1 MKVFISYRR
10 SDAYWPAQKL
20 RAALSEV
27 IPNDDVFID
36 VDSIPAG
43 IEFKDYIEQK
53 LNDTDMLFAIIGKR
67 WATELN
73 VETGERR
80 ILESDDLVRLEIA
93 RALSKGIKVV
103 PILVDGAQF
112 PDKAVLP
119 ESLQGLLTRNGE
131 VINNQSFESDT
142 KRLIRKIGLK
152 RGLLPRVSLQKVHI
166 KYISVVVAFALLALF
181 LALKGTTLDRSPTRI
196 AIDLVEKQIGSTE
209 QSAPEVVAS
218 RLRDC
223 YRMAGHNLDPNLPA
237 GIDGKSIT
245 DLGQVSTEAELVCG
259 RALTGDPT
267 NPSLLWMYSRILASV
282 GDRNGQIEFLTAAQ
296 GLGSTEAGVTLAI
309 RLMEGR
315 GLAVDYG
322 MAKELLDMAANNGDP
337 RAIGL
342 MSVFPSY
349 GLTVPMNK
357 TRAYE
362 LNFDAASRG
371 LSRSQHNVCVQ
382 KVHGIGVQKD
392 PQFGAGFCQTAAQSA
407 TDPVA
412 QNFYGWLLENGI
424 GVEKNLSS
432 AKRYYELSASGRYR
446 LAYLNQARVLI
457 EESAADVD
465 ASEVAIS
472 ALQGYLDS
480 DFDHISDD
488 VYWVYELN
496 PSEIDMV
503 DAFIAVG
510 EGIPSL
516 NPDSELIDLLSKLT
530 QGRRSGRY
538 PIRVILQP
546 PVGSYEIR
554 K

>member
-20 RAALSEV
+20 SAALSEV
-27 IPNDDVFID
+27 IPGEDVFID

-53 LNDTDMLFAIIGKR
+53 LNETDILFAIIGKR
-67 WATELN
+67 WATETN
-73 VETGERR
+73 ADTGERR
-80 ILESDDLVRLEIA
+80 ISESDDLVRLEIA
-93 RALSKGIKVV
+93 SALSKGIKVV
-103 PILVDGAQF
+103 PILVDGAQL
-112 PDKAVLP
+112 PDKDILP
-119 ESLQGLLTRNGE
+119 ESLHRLLTRNA
-131 VINNQSFESDT
+131 VIINNQSFESDT
-142 KRLIRKIGLK
+142 KRLIRLIGFK

-181 LALKGTTLDRSPTRI
+181 LGLKGTMLDRSPSRI
-196 AIDLVEKQIGSTE
+196 AIDLVEKHIGSIE
-209 QSAPEVVAS
+209 QSTPEVVAS

-223 YRMAGHNLDPNLPA
+223 YQMAGHNLDPKLPA

-349 GLTVPMNK
+349 GLTVPMDK
-357 TRAYE
+357 KRAYQ

-382 KVHGIGVQKD
+382 KVHGIGVQMD

-432 AKRYYELSASGRYR
+432 AKLYYDLSASGKYR
-446 LAYLNQARVLI
+446 LAYLNQARMLI
-457 EESAADVD
+457 KESAHDVS
-465 ASEVAIS
+465 ASEVAKS
-472 ALQGYLDS
+472 ALHRYLDS
-480 DFDHISDD
+480 EFDHISDD

-496 PSEIDMV
+496 PSEMDMV
-503 DAFIAVG
+503 DEFIAVG
-510 EGIPSL
+510 ELVLSL
-516 NPDSELIDLLSKLT
+516 NPDGELNDLLFKLT

-546 PVGSYEIR
+546 PVGSY
-554 K
+554 KNHK